1 MLTHYFLKLANLERK
16 QDGSEKRL
24 LLCNWEESCTF
35 QCTTKHT
42 EEESRVEPT
51 QCLTSP
57 FQLQQGYLVWMLWRS
72 TLFYACIYNC
82 GLEDVS
88 SNRENENYPGQA
100 TKAMHPSSLLST
112 PPWAPYSTF
121 TGHHRHSG
129 VLSVL
134 TIHLSGTFSGCTCFS
149 TWYWTAL
156 SSLSHWEGT
165 APSLRAF
172 FWPLEAC
179 WEHPTNTWA

>member
-1 MLTHYFLKLANLERK
+1 MFTHYFLKLANLGRK

-35 QCTTKHT
+35 QCTTKHK
-42 EEESRVEPT
+42 EEESRLEPT

-57 FQLQQGYLVWMLWRS
+57 FQLQQGYLVWILWRS
-72 TLFYACIYNC
+72 TLFYACLYNC

-88 SNRENENYPGQA
+88 SNRENENYPGQV

-112 PPWAPYSTF
+112 SPWAPYSTF

-129 VLSVL
+129 ALSVL
-134 TIHLSGTFSGCTCFS
+134 TIHLSGTFSGCTWVEMYLLFNMV
-149 TWYWTAL
+149 L
-156 SSLSHWEGT
+156 DSSFLPVT
-165 APSLRAF
+165 LRG
-172 FWPLEAC
+172 
-179 WEHPTNTWA
+179 